1 MTGGKLSASG
11 SDVPAAAPVKPARKK
26 GPRTT
31 SYEVLTTTLREEIVS
46 GRLPAGTRLTI
57 EELADR
63 YAVSTMPVRQALQRL
78 QGEGI
83 VALLPHK
90 GARVLSLDRNLVTN
104 IYDLRGAIESLLARN
119 SLPNLTNAAMAQLDD
134 YHRAFCHAVETGDA
148 QQAFAINAK
157 FHRLIY
163 LHAANPMAME
173 IYDRY
178 AGLLGALRNRYGV
191 NMQRLRER
199 VVRVSDTLAALH
211 QKDARRLGELAE
223 RYCEMSKQ
231 ELLALMDVDQE
242 SDDDSAGLNAIRRK
256 QSFVSP
262 GGTFGTD

>member
-1 MTGGKLSASG
+1 MTSRRPANSASEFPG
-11 SDVPAAAPVKPARKK
+11 TASPARKK

-31 SYEVLTTTLREEIVS
+31 SYEILATTLREEIVS
-46 GRLPAGTRLTI
+46 GRLPAGMRLTV
-57 EELADR
+57 EELAER
-63 YAVSTMPVRQALQRL
+63 YSVSAMPVRQALQRL

-104 IYDLRGAIESLLARN
+104 IYDLRGAVEALLARN
-119 SLPNLTNAAMAQLDD
+119 SLPNLTNAALAQLDE
-134 YHRAFCHAVETGDA
+134 YYRAFSHAVEIGDA

-163 LHAANPMAME
+163 RHAANPMAMD

-178 AGLLGALRNRYGV
+178 AGLLGALRNRYGI

-199 VVRVSDTLAALH
+199 VARISATLAALH
-211 QKDARRLGELAE
+211 QKDAKRLGELAE
-223 RYCEMSKQ
+223 LYCEMSKR
-231 ELLALMDVDQE
+231 ELLALMEVDQE
-242 SDDDSAGLNAIRRK
+242 SDDDSSDIKAIRIK
-256 QSFVSP
+256 QSFISP
-262 GGTFGTD
+262 RDAFGQD